1 MRLAVCDPKAFYPL
15 RNLVAGPLTDLSQ
28 LIEVERFIRTVV
40 LHDEISMELEPWI
53 SHPEEEEEES
63 KFTEEELQE
72 GGRLVIVGIG
82 PMLTGYDFFSE
93 RTGPGQP
100 ETPDI
105 DLAPKL
111 IEMARDFSN
120 ADEGNVYYDAHLNYL
135 RRIIGIVRNGGS
147 ALLAGAFGSAA
158 IAAST
163 EYPEKLFEKLDQD
176 WQEVARDADAGNLGF
191 RVPPLLSIVLT
202 RSAKRE
208 AIPAVINDLRAEW
221 ADARS
226 KVWKLVCALE
236 VAETVAEAQDIK
248 RELTSAS
255 RMFSPEPNEIDSQPI
270 RTLWEIVSGGGA
282 GAATA
287 MISGGRPIVGA
298 TIGAIG
304 AASKS
309 GVPLIHDLGSALF
322 GRGAFDL
329 AKRIRREIGRVEY
342 DALPRLLSDAER
354 LNLKL

>member
-1 MRLAVCDPKAFYPL
+1 MRLAVCDPEAFMPL
-15 RNLVAGPLTDLSQ
+15 RNLVTGPLTDLSQ

-40 LHDEISMELEPWI
+40 LHDEISMELEPWP
-53 SHPEEEEEES
+53 SHPEEESED
-63 KFTEEELQE
+63 TEEEKQA

-82 PMLTGYDFFSE
+82 PVLTGYDFFNQ

-105 DLAPKL
+105 ELAAKL
-111 IEMARDFSN
+111 IEMAREFSN
-120 ADEGNVYYDAHLNYL
+120 ADKGNVYYDAHLNYL
-135 RRIIGIVRNGGS
+135 RRIVDTLQNGGS

-158 IAAST
+158 ITAST
-163 EYPEKLFEKLDQD
+163 EYPAKLFEKLDQD
-176 WQEVARDADAGNLGF
+176 WRQIAQEADAGELGF
-191 RVPPLLSIVLT
+191 RVPPVLSIVLT
-202 RSAKRE
+202 RAAKRE
-208 AIPAVINDLRAEW
+208 AIPAIINDLRAEW
-221 ADARS
+221 ADART
-226 KVWKLVCALE
+226 KVWELVCALK

-248 RELTSAS
+248 RELTAAS
-255 RMFSPEPNEIDSQPI
+255 QMFSPEPNEIDSRPI
-270 RTLWEIVSGGGA
+270 RTLWEIVSGGSA

-304 AASKS
+304 AAAKS
-309 GVPLIHDLGSALF
+309 GVPLIRDLGSALF

-329 AKRIRREIGRVEY
+329 ARRIRREIRGVEY
-342 DALPRLLSDAER
+342 DALPRLLSDVEK